1 MSIPCTNLMGR
12 RAMKYLNSSNLFT
25 SGFPKGIATIEIV
38 HFRIFTVTIPL
49 SCILTELTTV
59 NNGYNSIYGFS
70 EIQNI
75 PFENCF

>member
-49 SCILTELTTV
+49 SCIQTELTTESEDEV
-59 NNGYNSIYGFS
+59 QTNNQHS
-70 EIQNI
+70 
-75 PFENCF
+75 CAL